1 MKEATW
7 QVGPV
12 EIITTSGPQVIA
24 GWVNGKFGLDFRAML
39 TDDEEWDGGWVL
51 THLPTGMVVRRIFA
65 NLQTAQAYAGEI
77 AAHGDWD
84 FTEATPDRMKA
95 LSPVI
100 AAAKAK
106 FPNVSLVARVFGEIA
121 PRQAL
126 PASEEA
132 GA

>member
-1 MKEATW
+1 MTEATW

-12 EIITTSGPQVIA
+12 EIITTSGPQVVA

-39 TDDEEWDGGWVL
+39 TDEEEWDGGWVL
-51 THLPTGMVVRRIFA
+51 THLPTGMMVRRISA

-100 AAAKAK
+100 AEAKGK
-106 FPNVSLVARVFGEIA
+106 FPNVSTAIRP
-121 PRQAL
+121 PRR
-126 PASEEA
+126 A
-132 GA
+132 GGR

>member
-1 MKEATW
+1 MKEAPW

-12 EIITTSGPQVIA
+12 EIMTTSGPNVIA
-24 GWVNGKFGLDFRAML
+24 GWVNGRFGLDFRAML
-39 TDDEEWDGGWVL
+39 NDDEEWDGGWVL
-51 THLPTGMVVRRIFA
+51 THLPTGMVVRRIFS

-100 AAAKAK
+100 ANAKDK
-106 FPNVSLVARVFGEIA
+106 FPNVTTAHRVFGEIA

-126 PASEEA
+126 PTSEEA